1 MAAYRQLR
9 EDLAKLQRDL
19 GLHHV
24 VRRLADADEERRER
38 VAGQAVRQQRHEI
51 ADVPGRVRELLLAA
65 LGLGGDVPVPNRD
78 EPASR
83 RERDKDTHTAKLV
96 ENTNVQVG

>member
-38 VAGQAVRQQRHEI
+38 VQ
-51 ADVPGRVRELLLAA
+51 ELLGPRDAW
-65 LGLGGDVPVPNRD
+65 LGLGLG
-78 EPASR
+78 
-83 RERDKDTHTAKLV
+83 L
-96 ENTNVQVG
+96 G